1 MDIRNLQ
8 NAGFVSTLPYLVLN
22 QPKSEALRTLE
33 QVKAI
38 DPNHEVISELEK
50 IIAKK

>member
-1 MDIRNLQ
+1 MNIRNLM
-8 NAGFVSTLPYLVLN
+8 NVGFVSTLPYLVAN
-22 QPKSEALRTLE
+22 QPKPEALRTLE

-38 DPNHEVISELEK
+38 DPNHEVVSELEK